1 MKSHQFVWLLGV
13 GFMFSAIVAFVFNI
27 HSGII
32 LGLSIFAFCITV
44 SDFLGIEVKE
54 EKELSPQNSKG
65 VSFFRFVQSSIIAIA
80 VPLSFI
86 IPLVII
92 ELFVNAD
99 EVISRLAS
107 YIAIFSLGL
116 SLMIRKKICRG

>member
-1 MKSHQFVWLLGV
+1 MKDHKFIWLLGV
-13 GFMFSAIVAFVFNI
+13 GFTFSAIVAFAFNI

-44 SDFLGIEVKE
+44 SDFFEIQAKE
-54 EKELSPQNSKG
+54 DEELSSQQIKG
-65 VSFFRFVQSSIIAIA
+65 IKFFRLVESLIIAAAI
-80 VPLSFI
+80 PLSFI

-92 ELFVNAD
+92 ELFVDAAD
-99 EVISRLAS
+99 EVISKLSS

-116 SLMIRKKICRG
+116 SLMMRNKSM